1 MNKEYT
7 CREMTVANE
16 DTAVA
21 TALRGRFVSVCT

>member
-7 CREMTVANE
+7 CREMTVAKE

-21 TALRGRFVSVCT
+21 TALRGRFVLMCT

>member
-7 CREMTVANE
+7 CRDMTVAKE

-21 TALRGRFVSVCT
+21 TALREHFVSVCT

>member
-7 CREMTVANE
+7 CREMTVAKE
-16 DTAVA
+16 DTTVA